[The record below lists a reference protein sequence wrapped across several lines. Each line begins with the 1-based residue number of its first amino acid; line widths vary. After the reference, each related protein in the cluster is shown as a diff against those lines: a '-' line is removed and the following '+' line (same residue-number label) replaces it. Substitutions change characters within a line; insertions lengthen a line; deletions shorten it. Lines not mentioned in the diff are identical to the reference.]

1 MQLLEVETKL
11 IYKVCLKSNETGAIK
26 FFFIKNWTI
35 NQHYPLQ
42 SSSLGKPHTAG
53 DVAPTPG
60 SNAGSL
66 HVEAPS
72 AGLSRPFGCCLQFQN
87 DDL

>member
-1 MQLLEVETKL
+1 MPFPCVCEVR
-11 IYKVCLKSNETGAIK
+11 LKSNETGVIK
-26 FFFIKNWTI
+26 FFINNLTT

-42 SSSLGKPHTAG
+42 SSSHGKLHTAG

-66 HVEAPS
+66 HVELS
-72 AGLSRPFGCCLQFQN
+72 SSGLSRPFGCCPQFQN
-87 DDL
+87 GDL